1 MTGVATAQA
10 PMYVIVNIR
19 IRSLSFQI
27 AAGRAGWCGDARP
40 SDKIP

>member
-1 MTGVATAQA
+1 
-10 PMYVIVNIR
+10 MYAIVNMH

-27 AAGRAGWCGDARP
+27 AAGCAGWYGDARP